1 MGPQTL
7 RQDLG
12 ARILREDPGTWT
24 LDEDLGEISRNLLP
38 GRNLVPAFLDKCRD
52 I

>member
-7 RQDLG
+7 RQDPG
-12 ARILREDPGTWT
+12 PRILREDPGTWT

-38 GRNLVPAFLDKCRD
+38 GRNLVLIFFDKCRD